1 MTMLF
6 FNKKYTLR
14 ILVLVL
20 VLFQNF
26 ISEDTLKAQIGGDNT
41 YEFLNL
47 TTSARVAAIGGE
59 FLAIHDGDVSMA
71 LINPSIISKEMN
83 GDMVMSFVDFY
94 SNINYGFASIVK
106 SYDRIGSFAASIQYV
121 NYGSF
126 NYADFS
132 GNLQGNFSA
141 SEMAIVIGWGRQLS
155 PRISIGANAKFI
167 YSSLESYKSYGLAI
181 DLATTYYDK
190 FHEFTA
196 SLLVKNIG
204 RQLSSYRSG
213 NTEPLP
219 FEIQLGLSKKLS
231 HIPFRYSVVFTHM
244 ETWDLTYENPLYVQS
259 IIGADEN
266 SDNSANI
273 GQKFFS
279 HIVFGGEFNI
289 NDNFVVR
296 LGYNYRRRQEM
307 KVESKIS
314 TVGFSWGFGFRIS
327 KFQFNYARS
336 TYHLIGS
343 PNYITI
349 TTNIDE
355 LFSY

>member
-1 MTMLF
+1 MQLL
-6 FNKKYTLR
+6 NKKQTLK
-14 ILVLVL
+14 LLVFVLVL
-20 VLFQNF
+20 SQAIF
-26 ISEDTLKAQIGGDNT
+26 SENSLKAQIGGDNT

-47 TTSARVAAIGGE
+47 TPSARVAAMGGE
-59 FLAIHDGDVSMA
+59 LLAMHDGDISLA
-71 LINPSIISKEMN
+71 LLNPSIISKEMD
-83 GDMVMSFVDFY
+83 GDLAMSFVDFY
-94 SNINYGFASIVK
+94 SNINYGFASFVK
-106 SYDRIGSFAASIQYV
+106 SYDKIGSFAASIQYV
-121 NYGSF
+121 NYGRF

-132 GNLQGNFSA
+132 GNLQGTFSA
-141 SEMAIVIGWGRQLS
+141 SEMALVFGWGRQLT
-155 PRISIGANAKFI
+155 PKISIGANAKFI
-167 YSSLESYKSYGLAI
+167 YSSLETYKSYGLAI

-190 FHEFTA
+190 FYEFTA
-196 SLLVKNIG
+196 SLVVKNIG

-219 FEIQLGLSKKLS
+219 FEIQLGISKKLS
-231 HIPFRYSVVFTHM
+231 HIPFRYSIVATHL
-244 ETWDLTYENPLYVQS
+244 EKWDLTYENPLYVQS

-266 SDNSANI
+266 VDNSAKL

-279 HIVFGGEFNI
+279 HIVFGGELNI
-289 NDNFVVR
+289 SDNFVVR

-307 KVESKIS
+307 KVEAKAS

-349 TTNIDE
+349 TTNVGD
-355 LFSY
+355 LFHY